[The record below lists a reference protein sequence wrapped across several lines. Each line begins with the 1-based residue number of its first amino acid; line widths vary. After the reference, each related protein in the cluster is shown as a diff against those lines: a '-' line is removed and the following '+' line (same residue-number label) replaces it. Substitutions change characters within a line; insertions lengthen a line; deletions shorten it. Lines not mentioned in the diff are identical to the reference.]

1 MAWVFFRAQSM
12 EAAWDY
18 LLRIFT
24 NGHWSAEFLSNR
36 RYNYELLWLILAFV
50 AVEWRH
56 RNQMQPISGKY
67 AWLKLV
73 LCFAA
78 LLALGTYTDYKSFIY
93 FQF

>member
-1 MAWVFFRAQSM
+1 M

-18 LLRIFT
+18 LYLLAT
-24 NGHWSAEFLSNR
+24 NGNWNSEFLANR
-36 RYNYELLWLILAFV
+36 RYNFELLSLIVLFV

-67 AWLKLV
+67 AWFKLG

-78 LLALGTYTDYKSFIY
+78 LLALGTYSDYKSFIY